1 MSIPSA
7 LIDCLNANK
16 IPFEVLPHAQA
27 FTARMAAAAEH
38 IASHHQAKVVM
49 VNSPVGS
56 VMTVL
61 PADRKL
67 DLRKLKR
74 VIHEPVALQS
84 EAEFAPAFADCEP
97 GAMPPF
103 GNLYGLPTY
112 VDEHLTHEDYM
123 VGWICHWS
131 LHSNFIQLQSS
142 MLWTSCLWQRNT
154 FQDSNYVLNAIDAA
168 WPSPRSKHRWWHSC
182 SRDFTWSTRPLAA

>member
-49 VNSPVGS
+49 VNSPIGS
-56 VMTVL
+56 IMTVL

-112 VDEHLTHEDYM
+112 VDEHLTHEDYI
-123 VGWICHWS
+123 VFEAGTHTDSIKIRYQDYERVVKPGVADLAIEHSEDIGPWS
-131 LHSNFIQLQSS
+131 
-142 MLWTSCLWQRNT
+142 
-154 FQDSNYVLNAIDAA
+154 
-168 WPSPRSKHRWWHSC
+168 
-182 SRDFTWSTRPLAA
+182 